1 MKVCNNC
8 GTACKDEAR
17 FCAGCGY
24 AFTTST
30 PIGYAQPQQTYNQA
44 PPQQVYNQ
52 AQPQQV
58 YNQGQPQT
66 RNYSVAFEVPV
77 RTPTQL
83 SESDK
88 ALRLIA
94 FILDLLTM
102 VGCCVVLLPI
112 PFLCVMLI
120 LLLAWM
126 IPMTI
131 VTWGIY
137 KGTRRNTVAF
147 GVCTL
152 IFVNRVAGILLLC
165 SQKDE

>member
-30 PIGYAQPQQTYNQA
+30 PIGYAQPQQT
-44 PPQQVYNQ
+44 
-52 AQPQQV
+52 

-152 IFVNRVAGILLLC
+152 IFVNPVAGILLLC